1 MCFVMNKI
9 AISILDTQ
17 DILTVLNTFSF
28 QRPFP
33 QLRKAQCFPPSQAV
47 KKRSEIKLGVLC
59 PLIFASLWTSLSQH
73 ICILVDQAPLPHVFT
88 PLSPNLAFPLPSE
101 YDWRLVN
108 VNDNPTFPSDKD
120 LKTRDEPAFRANN
133 NKKVVLC
140 GHSTDDIITYR
151 FLTSSVVDQS
161 WIDTYIF
168 AVITSGA
175 PFGGAPMADGTLT
188 QDCACLHWMIPNKNT
203 FDDDC
208 VVVRLKILSPP
219 PLQHI
224 LPSPTLPLSHL
235 SACKGDNV
243 CKIFMKNM
251 TWTDNKAGKAC
262 VKTAVQRTRNNT
274 DQPLVLPKVMTHVM
288 YSIGI
293 NTTAGVI
300 LNATNPRWWSDTH
313 SDYYVDGDG
322 TVPTVSLSSI
332 LQDAVPIARILD
344 IIAQATAEEME
355 YDDSLNPPDIF

>member
-47 KKRSEIKLGVLC
+47 KKE
-59 PLIFASLWTSLSQH
+59 H

-101 YDWRLVN
+101 LFRRQFPQQLTGQTHESSFRSRLC
-108 VNDNPTFPSDKD
+108 
-120 LKTRDEPAFRANN
+120 RAEVSERCPCYNN

-140 GHSTDDIITYR
+140 GHN
-151 FLTSSVVDQS
+151 
-161 WIDTYIF
+161 TYIF

-175 PFGGAPMADGTLT
+175 PFGGAPMADGSIHNQYSDARLRLS
-188 QDCACLHWMIPNKNT
+188 AL
-203 FDDDC
+203 DDPQQEHIRR
-208 VVVRLKILSPP
+208 RLRRCPAQNPLPP

-293 NTTAGVI
+293 NATAGVI
-300 LNATNPRWWSDTH
+300 LNATSQRWSSDTH
-313 SDYYVDGDG
+313 SDYYMDGDG
-322 TVPTVSLSSI
+322 TVPTVSLSI
-332 LQDAVPIARILD
+332 TPLVERHLARLVPHIPWL
-344 IIAQATAEEME
+344 
-355 YDDSLNPPDIF
+355 

>member
-47 KKRSEIKLGVLC
+47 KKKN
-59 PLIFASLWTSLSQH
+59 QH

-88 PLSPNLAFPLPSE
+88 PLSPNLAFPCHQSFS

-108 VNDNPTFPSDKD
+108 VFGHVATAYYED

-175 PFGGAPMADGTLT
+175 PFGGAPMADGSIHN
-188 QDCACLHWMIPNKNT
+188 QYSDA
-203 FDDDC
+203 
-208 VVVRLKILSPP
+208 RLR
-219 PLQHI
+219 
-224 LPSPTLPLSHL
+224 L
-235 SACKGDNV
+235 SALDDPQQEHLRRRLRRCDNV
-243 CKIFMKNM
+243 CKILMKNM
-251 TWTDNKAGKAC
+251 TWTDNPAGKAC

-293 NTTAGVI
+293 NATAGVI
-300 LNATNPRWWSDTH
+300 LNATRQRWTSDTH
-313 SDYYVDGDG
+313 SDYYMDGDG

-355 YDDSLNPPDIF
+355 YDDSLNPPDFFLAVYVLSPHLYPTAFTILYLQRVPCFY